1 MSRVILLWSGGKDA
15 MQALC
20 HAREQGHQVA
30 ALVTFAPPSPRFL
43 AHPLH
48 QIRRQA
54 AALALPHRLVTIE
67 APFEQS
73 YEDALAQLRREWVID
88 GVVTGDIDSVGGASN
103 WIRERCRPL
112 GITVHTPLW
121 QQSRDDL
128 LADLLTRGIVAHL
141 SCVDTRFLTPD
152 WVGRVLDGETIAEL
166 QQLAASQGFDA
177 CGEQGE
183 FHTMVT
189 DGPGFSAPV
198 RLAHWQEAQEGA
210 LAYLAE
216 EEA

>member
-121 QQSRDDL
+121 QHSRDDL